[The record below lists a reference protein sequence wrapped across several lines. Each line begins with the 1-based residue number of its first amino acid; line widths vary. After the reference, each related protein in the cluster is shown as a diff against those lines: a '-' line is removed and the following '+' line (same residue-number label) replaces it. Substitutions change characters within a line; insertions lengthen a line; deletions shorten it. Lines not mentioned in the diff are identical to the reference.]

1 MTPDAPDTEAA
12 KDAAAELAPSGTLR
26 AGVNLSNFLLVT
38 GTAPSGDPVG
48 VSPDMARAIADK
60 LGVAVSYVTFPSP
73 GELADAAGD
82 DVWDIG
88 LIAAEPAR
96 AETIA
101 FTDAYVEIE
110 ATYMVPEGSP
120 LTAIDDIDRPGVR
133 VAVAARSAY
142 DLYLTRHLK
151 HAELVRAKGLAGA
164 VELYLAEKLDAL
176 AALRP
181 GLIADADK
189 LSGGRILDGR
199 FTAVQQAVGTAPANR
214 AGAAFLRDFVAEA
227 KASGLVAQLIERHG
241 VTGRLLVAP
250 PG

>member
-1 MTPDAPDTEAA
+1 M
-12 KDAAAELAPSGTLR
+12 LR
-26 AGVNLSNFLLVT
+26 LNS
-38 GTAPSGDPVG
+38 S
-48 VSPDMARAIADK
+48 
-60 LGVAVSYVTFPSP
+60 
-73 GELADAAGD
+73 
-82 DVWDIG
+82 
-88 LIAAEPAR
+88 
-96 AETIA
+96 
-101 FTDAYVEIE
+101 
-110 ATYMVPEGSP
+110 
-120 LTAIDDIDRPGVR
+120 
-133 VAVAARSAY
+133 
-142 DLYLTRHLK
+142 
-151 HAELVRAKGLAGA
+151 
-164 VELYLAEKLDAL
+164 